1 MMSKTMKTST
11 PSFAKGGSGKM
22 SGKNSAGTQVSG
34 QSAQLG
40 RSSSKFAA
48 GGKGKMFGKQS
59 ASPREPGKSGK

>member
-1 MMSKTMKTST
+1 MNKVTKTST

-34 QSAQLG
+34 QSASMG

-59 ASPREPGKSGK
+59 ASPMPAGKTGK